1 VHRRGATL
9 ARPADFVI
17 YSQASPRAQETGMK
31 MIEDSLG
38 GDVLRVALE
47 GRLDVDGAEGIGARF
62 AAAMSAHAGPL
73 AVDLSQVSFI
83 ASVGIRMILT
93 AARERS
99 QRGGRTVLVGP
110 PGMGTQVLRIAG
122 VDLVVPLVADLDS
135 ARASLDAA

>member
-1 VHRRGATL
+1 
-9 ARPADFVI
+9 
-17 YSQASPRAQETGMK
+17 MK

-38 GDVLRVALE
+38 GDAVRVALD
-47 GRLDVDGAEGIGARF
+47 GRLDVDGAEEIAPRF
-62 AAAMSAHAGPL
+62 AAVLSGHAGPL

-93 AARERS
+93 AARDRAH
-99 QRGGRTVLVGP
+99 RGGRTVLVGP

-122 VDLVVPLVADLDS
+122 VDLVVPVVADLDS